1 VANATAGNSSYI
13 DTAGVVGATTNAKVS
28 YVIVT
33 SSAAGGLITLQDN
46 AGTPVTKVTFKV
58 ATDEETKVFDFSQ
71 NPIVFPNG
79 VKASTVT
86 DCVATVVY
94 G

>member
-1 VANATAGNSSYI
+1 MANAHAGNSSYV
-13 DTAGVVGATTNAKVS
+13 DTAGVLRSASNTSVA

-46 AGTPVTKVTFKV
+46 AGTPVDKVTFKV
-58 ATDEETKVFDFSQ
+58 ATDEETKVFDFS
-71 NPIVFPNG
+71 NTPIVFPNG

-94 G
+94 A